1 MPPSLLLLF
10 LFRALNALLIST
22 TFAPDEWWQGPEVA
36 HVMAFG
42 YGHLTWEW
50 AAGLRS
56 YAHPS
61 LFALPY
67 ALLRLLRV
75 DVPWAVV
82 QVPQLVQAAVAAATD
97 QYVVKTAMLLFG
109 SAAGRWPLACQLA
122 SWFNAYALVR
132 TYSNSLEACLT
143 AAGVYYW
150 LRSRTRP
157 GGCASGSPGDQQ
169 RWLLLAAL
177 CTVFRPSSALFWLL
191 PAAMELARQGGRG
204 AWGWLVVQGLAAGG
218 ACLAAA
224 TLLDRW
230 WYGRWVFAPWQFLQ
244 FNLVAGQSAL
254 YGAHP
259 WHWNLS
265 QGFPTVALTLLPLLL
280 VGIASQLARSRDL
293 TWLLGWQLLVC
304 SLPAHKEFRFLLPA
318 LQLAMPYCGAGAA
331 RLASWKAAARGVEA
345 RRPAGGGRVRVWWRH
360 LPAACL
366 GLQVPAA
373 LYFCLAHHRGNVQVM
388 HAIRRLATEAGT
400 SVLFLT
406 PCHATPFTTHVHA
419 AVPMRFLDCSPPG
432 WAAAVERLNAR
443 QMGWLDLPAG
453 CPAAPFGQEL
463 SQRQCFELE
472 PEAYLARVLA
482 GTAPARWPRVLVGY
496 TGTMQRVAVLLVR
509 HAYHRR
515 QAWLNCWVQTDD
527 DTPCSIEM
535 KMSRPVLLPGL
546 QPSEAKD
553 IVEVWDSAW
562 CLQADGAPGGGA
574 AGSLVTTIHIGS
586 EEAARWARAGPSYP
600 HQNGEPAQVVQ
611 PVQQQQRQDA
621 RGEGMQLGTWADRKR
636 VFSEHL
642 RQEEATQERE
652 QGGQRR
658 GPQGDPVGSA
668 AAGPQQQG
676 AWQRPQQQAPASS
689 PPQRVPSSHALRR
702 DAHLHRQ
709 QSSTSTESD
718 SELHA
723 AWRWRFSRKW
733 QMEQAKQFD
742 PEFGKDGGDEDDFE
756 AALKYMDAVEGLNL
770 QMRTVS
776 MGNSLSVGEHSMS
789 MLSPSLSHGMLLDGS
804 VANSLLREEA
814 GDTSATQHIQQ
825 IARTAQ
831 HLLKHQQEI
840 ERQVSERWSA
850 AGGPAPGGG
859 GAAAAPPPPAAASAI
874 LQSVPA
880 VQLDSWGNFSFVL
893 VRLTDRQGRQKLIV
907 RGKNGCQEQQ
917 VFRMLEQEVASQAV
931 QHRQSSPRLELLGSG
946 TMEWSRDRDRCLKVN
961 GTKLHTCTDPRL
973 QTVADVAFLAG
984 AVAQSSLADSFLVDF
999 GRRNGS

>member
-1 MPPSLLLLF
+1 
-10 LFRALNALLIST
+10 
-22 TFAPDEWWQGPEVA
+22 
-36 HVMAFG
+36 
-42 YGHLTWEW
+42 
-50 AAGLRS
+50 
-56 YAHPS
+56 
-61 LFALPY
+61 
-67 ALLRLLRV
+67 
-75 DVPWAVV
+75 
-82 QVPQLVQAAVAAATD
+82 
-97 QYVVKTAMLLFG
+97 
-109 SAAGRWPLACQLA
+109 
-122 SWFNAYALVR
+122 
-132 TYSNSLEACLT
+132 
-143 AAGVYYW
+143 
-150 LRSRTRP
+150 
-157 GGCASGSPGDQQ
+157 
-169 RWLLLAAL
+169 
-177 CTVFRPSSALFWLL
+177 
-191 PAAMELARQGGRG
+191 
-204 AWGWLVVQGLAAGG
+204 
-218 ACLAAA
+218 
-224 TLLDRW
+224 
-230 WYGRWVFAPWQFLQ
+230 
-244 FNLVAGQSAL
+244 
-254 YGAHP
+254 
-259 WHWNLS
+259 
-265 QGFPTVALTLLPLLL
+265 
-280 VGIASQLARSRDL
+280 
-293 TWLLGWQLLVC
+293 
-304 SLPAHKEFRFLLPA
+304 
-318 LQLAMPYCGAGAA
+318 
-331 RLASWKAAARGVEA
+331 
-345 RRPAGGGRVRVWWRH
+345 
-360 LPAACL
+360 
-366 GLQVPAA
+366 
-373 LYFCLAHHRGNVQVM
+373 
-388 HAIRRLATEAGT
+388 
-400 SVLFLT
+400 
-406 PCHATPFTTHVHA
+406 
-419 AVPMRFLDCSPPG
+419 
-432 WAAAVERLNAR
+432 
-443 QMGWLDLPAG
+443 
-453 CPAAPFGQEL
+453 
-463 SQRQCFELE
+463 
-472 PEAYLARVLA
+472 
-482 GTAPARWPRVLVGY
+482 
-496 TGTMQRVAVLLVR
+496 
-509 HAYHRR
+509 
-515 QAWLNCWVQTDD
+515 
-527 DTPCSIEM
+527 
-535 KMSRPVLLPGL
+535 MSRPVLLPGL

-562 CLQADGAPGGGA
+562 WYGPRHQERHSSTAEQPEHKEYAAPPRGARRRSLQADGAPGGGA

-850 AGGPAPGGG
+850 AGGP
-859 GAAAAPPPPAAASAI
+859 PPPAAASAI

>member
-1 MPPSLLLLF
+1 
-10 LFRALNALLIST
+10 
-22 TFAPDEWWQGPEVA
+22 
-36 HVMAFG
+36 
-42 YGHLTWEW
+42 
-50 AAGLRS
+50 
-56 YAHPS
+56 
-61 LFALPY
+61 
-67 ALLRLLRV
+67 
-75 DVPWAVV
+75 
-82 QVPQLVQAAVAAATD
+82 
-97 QYVVKTAMLLFG
+97 
-109 SAAGRWPLACQLA
+109 
-122 SWFNAYALVR
+122 
-132 TYSNSLEACLT
+132 
-143 AAGVYYW
+143 
-150 LRSRTRP
+150 
-157 GGCASGSPGDQQ
+157 
-169 RWLLLAAL
+169 
-177 CTVFRPSSALFWLL
+177 
-191 PAAMELARQGGRG
+191 
-204 AWGWLVVQGLAAGG
+204 
-218 ACLAAA
+218 
-224 TLLDRW
+224 
-230 WYGRWVFAPWQFLQ
+230 
-244 FNLVAGQSAL
+244 
-254 YGAHP
+254 
-259 WHWNLS
+259 
-265 QGFPTVALTLLPLLL
+265 
-280 VGIASQLARSRDL
+280 
-293 TWLLGWQLLVC
+293 
-304 SLPAHKEFRFLLPA
+304 
-318 LQLAMPYCGAGAA
+318 
-331 RLASWKAAARGVEA
+331 
-345 RRPAGGGRVRVWWRH
+345 
-360 LPAACL
+360 
-366 GLQVPAA
+366 
-373 LYFCLAHHRGNVQVM
+373 
-388 HAIRRLATEAGT
+388 
-400 SVLFLT
+400 
-406 PCHATPFTTHVHA
+406 
-419 AVPMRFLDCSPPG
+419 
-432 WAAAVERLNAR
+432 
-443 QMGWLDLPAG
+443 
-453 CPAAPFGQEL
+453 
-463 SQRQCFELE
+463 
-472 PEAYLARVLA
+472 
-482 GTAPARWPRVLVGY
+482 
-496 TGTMQRVAVLLVR
+496 
-509 HAYHRR
+509 
-515 QAWLNCWVQTDD
+515 
-527 DTPCSIEM
+527 
-535 KMSRPVLLPGL
+535 MSRPVLLPGL

-562 CLQADGAPGGGA
+562 WYGPRHQERHSSTAEQPEHKEYAAPPRGARRRSLQADGAPGGGA

-850 AGGPAPGGG
+850 AGGPAPAGRRLGHPAIGASSAARLVGQLLLRARAPDRPPGPPEAHRAWQERVPGAAGVPHAGAGGGQPG
-859 GAAAAPPPPAAASAI
+859 GAA
-874 LQSVPA
+874 PA
-880 VQLDSWGNFSFVL
+880 VQPAPGAAGQWDHGVEPRPRPLPQGQRHQAAHL
-893 VRLTDRQGRQKLIV
+893 HGPTAPDR
-907 RGKNGCQEQQ
+907 
-917 VFRMLEQEVASQAV
+917 
-931 QHRQSSPRLELLGSG
+931 
-946 TMEWSRDRDRCLKVN
+946 
-961 GTKLHTCTDPRL
+961 
-973 QTVADVAFLAG
+973 
-984 AVAQSSLADSFLVDF
+984 
-999 GRRNGS
+999 GRRRLPSRRGRAVLPCRLVLGRLWPAQRLLSGHMHTSHISQPFSYYATLA